1 MTPFQNLAKIE
12 KGASKKRGQ
21 GEEEESVEK
30 GSSRM
35 KKNTDQKSSGIP
47 SNMYK
52 VIAENRK
59 ATFNYTVLETLEAG
73 LVLQGSE
80 VKSIRRNRCSLTEAF
95 VGEMGT
101 GPDAGALFLFNANIP
116 KYEQACLFNHEPK
129 APRKL
134 LLHRKEI
141 NKWLGA
147 IRKKGMTIIPLSMFF
162 NARGLIKIRVALAQG
177 KNVVDKRET
186 IKGRDWDRDK
196 RRILKTYNS

>member
-1 MTPFQNLAKIE
+1 MSKSAG
-12 KGASKKRGQ
+12 GASP
-21 GEEEESVEK
+21 K
-30 GSSRM
+30 GTSSQHRL
-35 KKNTDQKSSGIP
+35 
-47 SNMYK
+47 
-52 VIAENRK
+52 IAENRK

-73 LVLQGSE
+73 LVLKGSE
-80 VKSIRRNRCSLTEAF
+80 VKSIRHNRCSLTEAF
-95 VGEMGT
+95 VGEMGS

-147 IRKKGMTIIPLSMFF
+147 IRKKGMTIIPLAMFF
-162 NARGLIKIRVALAQG
+162 NARGLIKVRIALAQG

-196 RRILKTYNS
+196 RRILKAYNA